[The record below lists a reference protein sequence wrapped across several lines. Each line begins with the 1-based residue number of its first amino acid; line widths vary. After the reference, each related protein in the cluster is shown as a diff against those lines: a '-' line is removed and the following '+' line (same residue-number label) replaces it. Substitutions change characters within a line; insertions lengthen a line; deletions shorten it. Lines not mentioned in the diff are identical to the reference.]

1 MGQII
6 GLNIT
11 SAGYLVTAGSGG
23 KNARICPP
31 PGPKGRRLPPQGLK
45 VPRKI
50 PEKMETSGKTNGGRS
65 QGSTV

>member
-11 SAGYLVTAGSGG
+11 SAGYLAAVRLAG
-23 KNARICPP
+23 KNAPILPP
-31 PGPKGRRLPPQGLK
+31 PGPKGQRPLPEGSK

-50 PEKMETSGKTNGGRS
+50 GEKMETSGKTDG
-65 QGSTV
+65 